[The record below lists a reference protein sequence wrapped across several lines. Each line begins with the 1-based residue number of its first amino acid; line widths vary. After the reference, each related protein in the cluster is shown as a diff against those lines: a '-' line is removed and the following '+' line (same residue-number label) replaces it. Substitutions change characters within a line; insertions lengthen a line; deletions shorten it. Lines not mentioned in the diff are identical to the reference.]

1 MACPMGNGVCKA
13 GKAAASNGT
22 SSGSTEKGEN
32 YWTYLHLDKILS
44 AQVLKSGAAG
54 EVVHD
59 EHLFII
65 VHQAYEL
72 WFKQIIYEVDS
83 VRQLFMTEL
92 NERRMLDI
100 IKQVNRVVLILRL
113 LVGQIEIL
121 ETMTPLDFLD
131 FRDHLSTASGFQS
144 LQFRLLENKLGLK
157 KECRVKTKSDYAAP
171 YGDHPELLAQIRDSE
186 EQPSLAQLVERW
198 LERTPGI
205 GSRGFNFWERF
216 QGAVKTMLS
225 DERKAAEE
233 MTDPVQQK
241 EEVEMVSRRSALFD
255 SIFDV
260 KVHEALR
267 ARGERR
273 WSHRAFQGALMVSF
287 YRMEPRFNQPYQLIN
302 LLMDIDELLIKWRN
316 NHVQIVQRMIG
327 SQQLGTGGSTGY
339 QYLRATVSDRYK
351 VFLDLFNLSTFLIP
365 RQYVP
370 PLSRAMQFRLSHSI
384 SLGAGE
390 AHELLYDSSH
400 SEGEGEDGE
409 LAEETA
415 SAPGEVEGAAAS
427 S

>member
-13 GKAAASNGT
+13 GAAASNGT
-22 SSGSTEKGEN
+22 ASGSTEKGEN

-83 VRQLFMTEL
+83 VRQLFMTE
-92 NERRMLDI
+92 
-100 IKQVNRVVLILRL
+100 L

-400 SEGEGEDGE
+400 SEGEGEDSE
-409 LAEETA
+409 LAAETA

>member
-1 MACPMGNGVCKA
+1 MACPIG
-13 GKAAASNGT
+13 NGT
-22 SSGSTEKGEN
+22 SPARNGAEEREKGEN
-32 YWTYLHLDKILS
+32 YWNYLHLDKILS
-44 AQVLKSGAAG
+44 AQALKSGAAG
-54 EVVHD
+54 AQVHD

-72 WFKQIIYEVDS
+72 WFKQIIFEIDS
-83 VRQLFMTEL
+83 VRQLFMTEKL

-100 IKQVNRVVLILRL
+100 IKQTNRVVLILKL

-144 LQFRLLENKLGLK
+144 LQFRLLENKLGLR
-157 KECRVKTKSDYAAP
+157 KESRVKTKSDYSAP
-171 YGDHPELLAQIRDSE
+171 YRDHPELMSQIRDSE
-186 EQPSLAQLVERW
+186 EQPSLAALVERW

-205 GSRGFNFWERF
+205 NSRGFNFWERF
-216 QGAVKTMLS
+216 QKAVQQMLR
-225 DERKAAEE
+225 DEVQAAEGIVDE
-233 MTDPVQQK
+233 AQRKDELDLVK
-241 EEVEMVSRRSALFD
+241 GRSALFD

-260 KVHEALR
+260 KVHEALK

-273 WSHRAFQGALMVSF
+273 WSHTAFQGALMISF

-327 SQQLGTGGSTGY
+327 SQQVGTGGSSGY

-370 PLSRAMQFRLSHSI
+370 PLSRAMQFRLSHSL
-384 SLGAGE
+384 SMGASEAQEFLCDARDQGLHESDSEEAGAAPPAGE
-390 AHELLYDSSH
+390 A
-400 SEGEGEDGE
+400 
-409 LAEETA
+409 TTT
-415 SAPGEVEGAAAS
+415 PAAAT
-427 S
+427 

>member
-1 MACPMGNGVCKA
+1 MACPIGNGACPA
-13 GKAAASNGT
+13 GGQSNGEAA
-22 SSGSTEKGEN
+22 GAEKGEN

-44 AQVLKSGAAG
+44 AQALKSGAAG
-54 EVVHD
+54 AVVHD

-72 WFKQIIYEVDS
+72 WFKQIIYEIDS

-100 IKQVNRVVLILRL
+100 IKQTNRVVLILKL

-157 KECRVKTKSDYAAP
+157 KECRVKTKSDYSAP
-171 YGDHPELLAQIRDSE
+171 YHDHPELMEQIRDSE
-186 EQPSLAQLVERW
+186 EQPSLAALVERW

-205 GSRGFNFWERF
+205 SAKGFNFWDRF
-216 QGAVKTMLS
+216 QGAVKAMLN
-225 DERKAAEE
+225 DELKAAQAVANEA
-233 MTDPVQQK
+233 QRK
-241 EEVEMVSRRSALFD
+241 EEVEAVNRRSVLFD

-260 KVHEALR
+260 KLHDALR

-273 WSHRAFQGALMVSF
+273 WSHVAFQGALMISF

-327 SQQLGTGGSTGY
+327 SQQVGTGGSSGY

-384 SLGAGE
+384 SMGTSE
-390 AHELLYDSSH
+390 AHEFLCDAGRDDDSS
-400 SEGEGEDGE
+400 SEE
-409 LAEETA
+409 AE
-415 SAPGEVEGAAAS
+415 SAPGPVS
-427 S
+427 